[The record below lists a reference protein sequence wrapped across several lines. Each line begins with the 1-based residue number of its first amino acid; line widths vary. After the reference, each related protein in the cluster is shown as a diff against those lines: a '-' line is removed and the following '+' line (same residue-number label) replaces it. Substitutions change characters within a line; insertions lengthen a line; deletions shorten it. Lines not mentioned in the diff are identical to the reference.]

1 MVRSYLPRLIHI
13 FNFDTGMNS
22 DNQQPPVKSVLTNP
36 VHFLA
41 FGLGS
46 GLSPKAPGTMGTVAA
61 IPFYLLMQP
70 LSLPAYLA
78 VLLVATLIGI
88 WLCDKT
94 SKDLGVH
101 DHPGIVWDEFCGF
114 WLTMIAAPAGWLWVL
129 AGFTLFRV
137 FDIVKPW
144 PIRWLDEKVHG
155 GLGIMVDDL
164 LAGAFA
170 FICLQFL
177 VYVF

>member
-1 MVRSYLPRLIHI
+1 M
-13 FNFDTGMNS
+13 GS
-22 DNQQPPVKSVLTNP
+22 DLNPNKSVWKNP

-46 GLSPKAPGTMGTVAA
+46 GLFPKAPGTAGTVAA
-61 IPFYLLMQP
+61 IPFFLLMQS
-70 LSLPAYLA
+70 LSLPVYLFI
-78 VLLVATLIGI
+78 LLVATLIGI

-114 WLTMIAAPAGWLWVL
+114 WLTMIAAPTGWLWI
-129 AGFTLFRV
+129 ATGFALFRL
-137 FDIVKPW
+137 FDIWKPW
-144 PIRWLDEKVHG
+144 PIGWLDKKVHG

-164 LAGAFA
+164 VAGAFA
-170 FICLQFL
+170 FLVLQLLAVTFN
-177 VYVF
+177 

>member
-1 MVRSYLPRLIHI
+1 MTEQNL
-13 FNFDTGMNS
+13 NKT
-22 DNQQPPVKSVLTNP
+22 VLTNP

-46 GLSPKAPGTMGTVAA
+46 GLAPKAPGTFGTLAA
-61 IPFYLLMQP
+61 IPFYLLMQS
-70 LSLPAYLA
+70 LSLPVYL
-78 VLLVATLIGI
+78 LILMVATLVGI
-88 WLCDKT
+88 WLCDKS

-129 AGFTLFRV
+129 IGFVLFRV
-137 FDIVKPW
+137 FDIFKPW
-144 PIRWLDEKVHG
+144 PIRWLDKHVHG

-164 LAGAFA
+164 LAGGFA
-170 FICLQFL
+170 FICLQLAAHFIA
-177 VYVF
+177 